1 MATTLAPFQPG
12 LATGNA
18 SSNALTTTGNANS
31 NGGGALATFTP
42 GIDMNQQAGGN
53 GANGFNGGNN
63 FGTGPLA
70 GVQQMLQQPSVKK
83 AMPIVLMG
91 LAVLLFALLYFWIN
105 MPSYRPLMVNMSEAD
120 QQTAMEALKASEFK
134 PVMDPAS
141 GQITVP
147 SNKYHEARIFLASKG
162 IPKTGN
168 LGMDSLKD
176 QSAMTTSQFMEQV
189 RYTSAM
195 EQELAR
201 TIMQID
207 SIQQARV
214 HLAMPKQSVFVRD
227 RTPPKASVVITP
239 YAGRSV
245 SQNQVQALVHL
256 VASSVPLMTPEN
268 VAVVDNQGKLITDSS
283 TAASLGQT
291 SAQSQHKQ
299 RMEDVYRQRVMQILS
314 PIVGDNNVRSQVNM
328 AMDFTQ
334 TEVTT
339 EDFDTRDKG
348 PKTRSEAISEDKNS
362 AQEAAGIPGTL
373 SNTPPPA
380 PSATTNSSAAT
391 SAGAGG
397 GTNSTTARSTRNFEL
412 DRSVRH
418 VKSATGTIDRLS
430 VAVLINERAP
440 TPGAKDDKG
449 VPGPS
454 TPNPYTEEEITRMQ
468 ELVRGVVGFDEK
480 RGDVVTVV
488 QAKFEPE
495 VVYDL
500 SIPWYKDESLQTYI
514 KSGLLGI
521 VFLAFLMMVIRPA
534 VLRMLGLLKTP
545 EELAAEAAAAEAAAV
560 AAKVALAD
568 GELSAED
575 MSAIQL
581 GEGETLEDIKAK
593 LKPKKSSISMEML
606 DTANTYDD
614 KVALVRMI
622 VAEDTSRVASVLKK
636 MIRIS

>member
-1 MATTLAPFQPG
+1 MATTTLAPFQPG
-12 LATGNA
+12 IAAGGSSSTALATTGGA
-18 SSNALTTTGNANS
+18 GSNA
-31 NGGGALATFTP
+31 GGALATFTP
-42 GIDMNQQAGGN
+42 GMDINTSSGMGG
-53 GANGFNGGNN
+53 AS
-63 FGTGPLA
+63 GPLA
-70 GVQQMLQQPSVKK
+70 SIQQLMQQPSVKR
-83 AMPIVLMG
+83 AMPLILMG
-91 LAVLLFALLYFWIN
+91 LAVLLFGIIYILIN
-105 MPSYRPLMVNMSEAD
+105 MPSYRPLMITMSEAD
-120 QQTAMEALKASEFK
+120 QQTAMEALRTSEFK
-134 PVMDPAS
+134 PVMDPAT

-168 LGMDSLKD
+168 LGMESLKD

-227 RTPPKASVVITP
+227 RTPPKASVIITP

-245 SQNQVQALVHL
+245 SPNQVQALVHL

-268 VAVVDNQGKLITDSS
+268 VAVVDNQGKLITESS
-283 TAASLGQT
+283 TAATLGLT
-291 SAQSQHKQ
+291 SAQSTHKQ
-299 RMEDVYRQRVMQILS
+299 KMEDLYRQRVTQILA

-328 AMDFTQ
+328 SLDFTQ

-339 EDFDTRDKG
+339 EDFDTREKG
-348 PKTRSEAISEDKNS
+348 PKTRSEALSEDKNS
-362 AQEAAGIPGTL
+362 AMEAAGIPGTL

-380 PSATTNSSAAT
+380 PSATTNSAAST

-397 GTNSTTARSTRNFEL
+397 GVGNTTARSTRNYEL

-418 VKSATGTIDRLS
+418 VKNATGTMQRLS

-440 TPGAKDDKG
+440 TVTKNEKG
-449 VPGPS
+449 EVTES
-454 TPNPYTEEEITRMQ
+454 KPNPYTEEEITRMQ
-468 ELVRGVVGFDEK
+468 DLVRGVVGFDEK
-480 RGDVVTVV
+480 RGDVVAVV

-495 VVYDL
+495 AVYDL
-500 SIPWYKDESLQTYI
+500 SIPWYKDETMQTYI
-514 KSGLLGI
+514 KSGLLGLM
-521 VFLAFLMMVIRPA
+521 FLAFLMLVIRPA

-545 EELAAEAAAAEAAAV
+545 AELEAEALALEEAT
-560 AAKVALAD
+560 KKQLLAD
-568 GELSAED
+568 GELSPED
-575 MSAIQL
+575 MNAIQL
-581 GEGETLEDIKAK
+581 GEGETLEEIKAK

-636 MIRIS
+636 MIKEA

>member
-1 MATTLAPFQPG
+1 MATTTASFTPA
-12 LATGNA
+12 LATGG
-18 SSNALTTTGNANS
+18 SNSTALATTGGAGANA
-31 NGGGALATFTP
+31 GGALATFTP
-42 GIDMNQQAGGN
+42 GMDVQQA
-53 GANGFNGGNN
+53 NGGNYPVSA
-63 FGTGPLA
+63 GSGGGPLA
-70 GVQQMLQQPSVKK
+70 SMQQMMQQPSVKK
-83 AMPIVLMG
+83 AMPIILMG
-91 LAVLLFALLYFWIN
+91 LAVLLFALMYVWIN
-105 MPSYRPLMVNMSEAD
+105 MPSYRPLMINMSEAD
-120 QQTAMEALKASEFK
+120 QQTAMEALKTSEFK
-134 PVMDPAS
+134 PVMDPAT

-168 LGMDSLKD
+168 MGIDSLKD

-189 RYTSAM
+189 RYTAAM

-227 RTPPKASVVITP
+227 RTPPKASVIITP

-283 TAASLGQT
+283 TAASLGLT
-291 SAQSQHKQ
+291 SAQSMHKQ
-299 RMEDVYRQRVMQILS
+299 KMEDVYRQRVMQILS

-328 AMDFTQ
+328 ALDFTQ

-348 PKTRSEAISEDKNS
+348 PKTRSEALSEDKNG
-362 AQEAAGIPGTL
+362 AAEAAGIPGTL

-391 SAGAGG
+391 SAGSG
-397 GTNSTTARSTRNFEL
+397 GTTTSTTARSTRNYEL

-418 VKSATGTIDRLS
+418 IKNATGTMERLS

-440 TPGAKDDKG
+440 TVVKNDKG
-449 VPGPS
+449 EVTES
-454 TPNPYTEEEITRMQ
+454 KPNPYTDEEITRMQ
-468 ELVRGVVGFDEK
+468 ELVRGVVGYDEK

-495 VVYDL
+495 PVYDL

-514 KSGLLGI
+514 KSGLLGV
-521 VFLAFLMMVIRPA
+521 VFIAFLMMVIRPA
-534 VLRMLGLLKTP
+534 VLRMLGLIKTP
-545 EELAAEAAAAEAAAV
+545 AELEAEAAAAAAA
-560 AAKVALAD
+560 AEKVALAD
-568 GELSAED
+568 GELTPED
-575 MSAIQL
+575 MNAIQL

-606 DTANTYDD
+606 DTANSYDD

-636 MIRIS
+636 MIKQA

>member
-12 LATGNA
+12 LASAGTG
-18 SSNALTTTGNANS
+18 STALATTGGGNTAS
-31 NGGGALATFTP
+31 GGALATFTP
-42 GIDMNQQAGGN
+42 GMDINSNSGMGG
-53 GANGFNGGNN
+53 GGS
-63 FGTGPLA
+63 GPFA
-70 GVQQMLQQPSVKK
+70 SVQQLLQQPSVKK
-83 AMPIVLMG
+83 AMPLILMG
-91 LAVLLFALLYFWIN
+91 LAVLLFGIIYVLIN
-105 MPSYRPLMVNMSEAD
+105 MPTYRPLMVNMSEAD
-120 QQTAMEALKASEFK
+120 QQTAMEALRTSEFK
-134 PVMDPAS
+134 PVLDPTS

-147 SNKYHEARIFLASKG
+147 ANKYHEARIFLASKG

-168 LGMDSLKD
+168 LGMESLKD

-207 SIQQARV
+207 SIQHARV

-227 RTPPKASVVITP
+227 RTPPKASIVITP
-239 YAGRSV
+239 HSGRSV
-245 SQNQVQALVHL
+245 SANQVQALVHL

-283 TAASLGQT
+283 SAAILGLT
-291 SAQSQHKQ
+291 SAESQHKQ
-299 RMEDVYRQRVMQILS
+299 KMEDLYRQRVMQILS

-328 AMDFTQ
+328 ALDFTQ

-339 EDFDTRDKG
+339 EDFDTRGKG
-348 PKTRSEAISEDKNS
+348 PKTRSEAVSEDQNS
-362 AQEAAGIPGTL
+362 AMEAAGIPGTL

-380 PSATTNSSAAT
+380 PSVTTNSSAAT

-397 GTNSTTARSTRNFEL
+397 ASSKTARSTRNFEI

-418 VKSATGTIDRLS
+418 VKSATGTVERLS

-440 TPGAKDDKG
+440 ITTKDEKG
-449 VPGPS
+449 QVTDS
-454 TPNPYTEEEITRMQ
+454 KPNPYTEDEITRMQ
-468 ELVRGVVGFDEK
+468 NLVRGVVGFDEK
-480 RGDVVTVV
+480 RGDIVTVV

-495 VVYDL
+495 RVYDL

-514 KSGLLGI
+514 KSGLLG
-521 VFLAFLMMVIRPA
+521 VMFLAFLLLVIRPA

-545 EELAAEAAAAEAAAV
+545 AELEAEAAAAAAAEEERN
-560 AAKVALAD
+560 KVKGD
-568 GELSAED
+568 GELSPED
-575 MSAIQL
+575 MNAIQM
-581 GEGETLEDIKAK
+581 GEGETLEEIKAK

-636 MIRIS
+636 MIKVA

>member
-1 MATTLAPFQPG
+1 MATTTLAPFQPG
-12 LATGNA
+12 IASGGSSSTALATTGGA
-18 SSNALTTTGNANS
+18 GSNA
-31 NGGGALATFTP
+31 GGALATFTP
-42 GIDMNQQAGGN
+42 GMDINTSSGMGG
-53 GANGFNGGNN
+53 AS
-63 FGTGPLA
+63 GPLA
-70 GVQQMLQQPSVKK
+70 SIQQLMQQPSIKK
-83 AMPIVLMG
+83 AMPLILMG
-91 LAVLLFALLYFWIN
+91 LAVLLFGIIYILIN
-105 MPSYRPLMVNMSEAD
+105 MPSYRPLMVNMSEAE
-120 QQTAMEALKASEFK
+120 QQTAMEALRTSEFK
-134 PVMDPAS
+134 PVLDPAT

-147 SNKYHEARIFLASKG
+147 ANKYHEARIFLASKG
-162 IPKTGN
+162 IPKTGHM
-168 LGMDSLKD
+168 GMDSLKD

-227 RTPPKASVVITP
+227 RTPPKASVIITP
-239 YAGRSV
+239 HAGRSV

-268 VAVVDNQGKLITDSS
+268 VAVVDNQGKLITESS
-283 TAASLGQT
+283 TAATLGLT
-291 SAQSQHKQ
+291 SAQSTHKQ
-299 RMEDVYRQRVMQILS
+299 KMEDLYRVRVTQILA

-348 PKTRSEAISEDKNS
+348 PKTRSEALSEDKNS
-362 AQEAAGIPGTL
+362 AMEAEGIPGTL

-380 PSATTNSSAAT
+380 PSATTNSAAAT
-391 SAGAGG
+391 PAGSGG
-397 GTNSTTARSTRNFEL
+397 GASNSTARSTRNYEL

-418 VKSATGTIDRLS
+418 VKNATGTLDRLS

-449 VPGPS
+449 VAGPS

-468 ELVRGVVGFDEK
+468 NLVRGAVGFDEK

-495 VVYDL
+495 AVYDL
-500 SIPWYKDESLQTYI
+500 SIPWYKDETMQTYI
-514 KSGLLGI
+514 KSGLLGLM
-521 VFLAFLMMVIRPA
+521 FLAFLMLVIRPA

-545 EELAAEAAAAEAAAV
+545 AELEAEALAVEEAA
-560 AAKVALAD
+560 KKQLMAD
-568 GELSAED
+568 GELSPED
-575 MSAIQL
+575 MNAIQL
-581 GEGETLEDIKAK
+581 GEGETLEEIKAK

-636 MIRIS
+636 MIKEA

>member
-1 MATTLAPFQPG
+1 MATTTLAPFQPG
-12 LATGNA
+12 IAAGGSSSTALATSGGA
-18 SSNALTTTGNANS
+18 GSNA
-31 NGGGALATFTP
+31 GGALATFTP
-42 GIDMNQQAGGN
+42 GMDINTSSGMGG
-53 GANGFNGGNN
+53 AS
-63 FGTGPLA
+63 GPLA
-70 GVQQMLQQPSVKK
+70 SIQQLMQQPSVKR
-83 AMPIVLMG
+83 AMPLILMG
-91 LAVLLFALLYFWIN
+91 LAVLLFGIIYILIN
-105 MPSYRPLMVNMSEAD
+105 MPSYRPLMITMSEAD
-120 QQTAMEALKASEFK
+120 QQTAMEALRTSEFK
-134 PVMDPAS
+134 PVMDPAT

-168 LGMDSLKD
+168 LGMESLKD

-227 RTPPKASVVITP
+227 RTPPKASVIITP

-245 SQNQVQALVHL
+245 SPNQVQALVHL

-268 VAVVDNQGKLITDSS
+268 VAVVDNQGKLITESS
-283 TAASLGQT
+283 TAATLGLT
-291 SAQSQHKQ
+291 SAQSTHKQ
-299 RMEDVYRQRVMQILS
+299 KMEDLYRQRVTQILA

-328 AMDFTQ
+328 SLDFTQ

-339 EDFDTRDKG
+339 EDFDTREKG
-348 PKTRSEAISEDKNS
+348 PKTRSEALSEDKNS
-362 AQEAAGIPGTL
+362 AMEAAGIPGTL

-380 PSATTNSSAAT
+380 PSATTNSAAST
-391 SAGAGG
+391 PAGAGG
-397 GTNSTTARSTRNFEL
+397 GVGNTTARSTRNYEL

-418 VKSATGTIDRLS
+418 VKNATGTMQRLS

-440 TPGAKDDKG
+440 TVTKNEKG
-449 VPGPS
+449 EVTES
-454 TPNPYTEEEITRMQ
+454 KPNPYTEEEITRMQ
-468 ELVRGVVGFDEK
+468 DLVRGVVGFDEK
-480 RGDVVTVV
+480 RGDVVAVV

-495 VVYDL
+495 AVYDL
-500 SIPWYKDESLQTYI
+500 SIPWYKDETMQTYI
-514 KSGLLGI
+514 KSGLLGLM
-521 VFLAFLMMVIRPA
+521 FLAFLMLVIRPA

-545 EELAAEAAAAEAAAV
+545 AELEAEALALEEAT
-560 AAKVALAD
+560 KKQLLAD
-568 GELSAED
+568 GELSPED
-575 MSAIQL
+575 MNAIQL
-581 GEGETLEDIKAK
+581 GEGETLEEIKAK

-636 MIRIS
+636 MIKEA

>member
-12 LATGNA
+12 LASAGTG
-18 SSNALTTTGNANS
+18 STALATTGGGNTAS
-31 NGGGALATFTP
+31 GGALATFTP
-42 GIDMNQQAGGN
+42 GMDINSNSGFSGG
-53 GANGFNGGNN
+53 GS
-63 FGTGPLA
+63 GPFA
-70 GVQQMLQQPSVKK
+70 SVQQLMQQPGVKK
-83 AMPIVLMG
+83 AMPLILMG
-91 LAVLLFALLYFWIN
+91 LAVLLFGIMYIWIN
-105 MPSYRPLMVNMSEAD
+105 MPTYRPLMVNMSEAD
-120 QQTAMEALKASEFK
+120 QQTAMEALRTSEFK
-134 PVMDPAS
+134 PVLDPAS

-168 LGMDSLKD
+168 LGMESLKD

-207 SIQQARV
+207 SIQHARV

-227 RTPPKASVVITP
+227 RTPPKASIVITP
-239 YAGRSV
+239 HSGRSV
-245 SQNQVQALVHL
+245 SANQVQALVHL
-256 VASSVPLMTPEN
+256 VASSVPLMSPEN

-283 TAASLGQT
+283 SAAILGLT
-291 SAQSQHKQ
+291 SAESQHKQ
-299 RMEDVYRQRVMQILS
+299 KIEDLYRQRVMQILS

-328 AMDFTQ
+328 ALDFTQ

-348 PKTRSEAISEDKNS
+348 PKTRSEAISEDNNS
-362 AQEAAGIPGTL
+362 AMEAAGIPGTL

-397 GTNSTTARSTRNFEL
+397 GSNSKTARSTRNFEL

-418 VKSATGTIDRLS
+418 VKSATGTVERLS

-440 TPGAKDDKG
+440 TTTKDEKG
-449 VPGPS
+449 QVTDS
-454 TPNPYTEEEITRMQ
+454 KPNPYTEDEITRMQ
-468 ELVRGVVGFDEK
+468 NLVRGVVGYDEK

-495 VVYDL
+495 AVYDL

-514 KSGLLGI
+514 KSGLLG
-521 VFLAFLMMVIRPA
+521 VMFLAFLLLVIRPA

-545 EELAAEAAAAEAAAV
+545 AELEAEAAAAALAAE
-560 AAKVALAD
+560 KVAMGD
-568 GELSAED
+568 GELSPED
-575 MSAIQL
+575 MNAIQL
-581 GEGETLEDIKAK
+581 GEGETLEEIKAK

-636 MIRIS
+636 MIKVA

>member
-1 MATTLAPFQPG
+1 MATTTVAPFQPG
-12 LATGNA
+12 LASGGSSSTALATTGGA
-18 SSNALTTTGNANS
+18 GSNA
-31 NGGGALATFTP
+31 GGALATFTP
-42 GIDMNQQAGGN
+42 GMDINTSSGMGG
-53 GANGFNGGNN
+53 AS
-63 FGTGPLA
+63 GPLA
-70 GVQQMLQQPSVKK
+70 SIQQLMQQPSVKK
-83 AMPIVLMG
+83 AMPLILMG
-91 LAVLLFALLYFWIN
+91 LAVLLFGIIYILIN
-105 MPSYRPLMVNMSEAD
+105 MPSYRPLMVNMSEAE
-120 QQTAMEALKASEFK
+120 QQTAMEALRTSEFK
-134 PVMDPAS
+134 PVLDPAT

-147 SNKYHEARIFLASKG
+147 ANKYHEARIFLASKG
-162 IPKTGN
+162 IPKTGHM
-168 LGMDSLKD
+168 GMDSLKD

-227 RTPPKASVVITP
+227 RTPPKASVIITP
-239 YAGRSV
+239 HAGRSV

-268 VAVVDNQGKLITDSS
+268 VAVVDNQGKLITESS
-283 TAASLGQT
+283 TAATLGLT
-291 SAQSQHKQ
+291 SAQSTHKQ
-299 RMEDVYRQRVMQILS
+299 KMEDLYRLRVTQILA

-328 AMDFTQ
+328 SLDFTQ

-339 EDFDTRDKG
+339 EDFDTREKG
-348 PKTRSEAISEDKNS
+348 PKTRSEALSEDKNS
-362 AQEAAGIPGTL
+362 AMEAAGIPGTL

-380 PSATTNSSAAT
+380 PSATTNSAAAT
-391 SAGAGG
+391 PAGAGG
-397 GTNSTTARSTRNFEL
+397 GASNTTARSTRNYEL

-418 VKSATGTIDRLS
+418 VKNATGTLDRLS

-449 VPGPS
+449 VAGPS

-468 ELVRGVVGFDEK
+468 NLVRGVVGFDEK

-495 VVYDL
+495 AVYDL
-500 SIPWYKDESLQTYI
+500 SIPWYKDETMQTYI
-514 KSGLLGI
+514 KSGLLGLM
-521 VFLAFLMMVIRPA
+521 FLAFLMMVIRPA

-545 EELAAEAAAAEAAAV
+545 AELEAEALAVEEAA
-560 AAKVALAD
+560 KKQLMAD
-568 GELSAED
+568 GELSPED
-575 MSAIQL
+575 MNAIQL
-581 GEGETLEDIKAK
+581 GEGETLEEIKAK

-636 MIRIS
+636 MIKEA

>member
-1 MATTLAPFQPG
+1 MATTTAPFQPG
-12 LATGNA
+12 LATSG
-18 SSNALTTTGNANS
+18 SGSTALTTS
-31 NGGGALATFTP
+31 GGGNTGSALSTFTP
-42 GIDMNQQAGGN
+42 GTGTEPYSGSGAMTTSGG
-53 GANGFNGGNN
+53 AMS
-63 FGTGPLA
+63 TGPLA
-70 GVQQMLQQPSVKK
+70 SIQQAMQQPAVKR
-83 AMPIVLMG
+83 AMPIILMG
-91 LAVLLFALLYFWIN
+91 LAILLFGILYYMIN

-134 PVMDPAS
+134 PVLDPNS

-162 IPKTGN
+162 LPKTGN
-168 LGMDSLKD
+168 LGIDSLKD

-189 RYTSAM
+189 RYTAAM

-239 YAGRSV
+239 HPGRSV

-283 TAASLGQT
+283 TAAALGLT

-299 RMEDVYRQRVMQILS
+299 KMEDVYRQRVMQILS

-328 AMDFTQ
+328 ALDFTQ
-334 TEVTT
+334 TEITT

-348 PKTRSEAISEDKNS
+348 PKTRSEAVSEDKNS
-362 AQEAAGIPGTL
+362 ALEAEGIPGTL

-380 PSATTNSSAAT
+380 PSATTNSASATA
-391 SAGAGG
+391 AGAGAG
-397 GTNSTTARSTRNFEL
+397 KSSSTARSTRNYEI

-418 VKSATGTIDRLS
+418 TRNATGTVERLS

-440 TPGAKDDKG
+440 LAGVKNEKG
-449 VPGPS
+449 EVS
-454 TPNPYTEEEITRMQ
+454 ESKPNPYTEDEITRMQ
-468 ELVRGVVGFDEK
+468 DLVRGVIGYNEA

-495 VVYDL
+495 TVYDL
-500 SIPWYKDESLQTYI
+500 SIPWYKDESMQTYI
-514 KSGLLGI
+514 KSGLLGTM
-521 VFLAFLMMVIRPA
+521 FLAFLMMVIRPA

-545 EELAAEAAAAEAAAV
+545 DELAAEAAAAAEAA
-560 AAKVALAD
+560 KQKALAD
-568 GELSAED
+568 GELSPED

-636 MIRIS
+636 MIKVA

>member
-1 MATTLAPFQPG
+1 MATTTAPFTPA
-12 LATGNA
+12 LATGGSNSTA
-18 SSNALTTTGNANS
+18 LATTGGAGSNA
-31 NGGGALATFTP
+31 GGALATFTP
-42 GIDMNQQAGGN
+42 GMDVQQGN
-53 GANGFNGGNN
+53 GNNYGGAGNG
-63 FGTGPLA
+63 GPLA
-70 GVQQMLQQPSVKK
+70 SVQQMLQQPSVKK
-83 AMPIVLMG
+83 AMPIILMA
-91 LAVLLFALLYFWIN
+91 LAVLLFALLYVLIN

-120 QQTAMEALKASEFK
+120 QQTAMEALRTSEFK
-134 PVMDPAS
+134 PLLDPS
-141 GQITVP
+141 TGQITVP

-162 IPKTGN
+162 LPKTGN
-168 LGMDSLKD
+168 TGIDSLKD

-189 RYTSAM
+189 RYTAAM

-227 RTPPKASVVITP
+227 RTPPKASVIITP
-239 YAGRSV
+239 HAGRSV

-283 TAASLGQT
+283 NAAALGLT
-291 SAQSQHKQ
+291 SAQSNHKQ
-299 RMEDVYRQRVMQILS
+299 KMEDVYRQRVMQILS

-328 AMDFTQ
+328 ALDFTQ

-348 PKTRSEAISEDKNS
+348 PKTRSEALSEDKS
-362 AQEAAGIPGTL
+362 GAAEAAGIPGTL

-380 PSATTNSSAAT
+380 PSATTNSAAST
-391 SAGAGG
+391 PAGSGG
-397 GTNSTTARSTRNFEL
+397 TTNSTTARSTRNYEL

-418 VKSATGTIDRLS
+418 VKNATGTVERLS

-440 TPGAKDDKG
+440 TTTKNEKG
-449 VPGPS
+449 EVTDS
-454 TPNPYTEEEITRMQ
+454 KPNPYSEEEITRMQ
-468 ELVRGVVGFDEK
+468 DLVRGVVGYDEK

-488 QAKFEPE
+488 QAKFEPTIA
-495 VVYDL
+495 YDL
-500 SIPWYKDESLQTYI
+500 SIPWYKDESMQTYI
-514 KSGLLGI
+514 KSGLLG
-521 VFLAFLMMVIRPA
+521 VMFLAFIMMVIRPA

-545 EELAAEAAAAEAAAV
+545 AELEAEAAAAALAAE
-560 AAKVALAD
+560 KIALAD
-568 GELSAED
+568 GELSPED
-575 MSAIQL
+575 MNAIQL
-581 GEGETLEDIKAK
+581 GEGETLEEIKAK

-636 MIRIS
+636 MIKVA

>member
-12 LATGNA
+12 LASAGTG
-18 SSNALTTTGNANS
+18 STALATTGGGNTAS
-31 NGGGALATFTP
+31 GGALATFTP
-42 GIDMNQQAGGN
+42 GMDINSNSGMGG
-53 GANGFNGGNN
+53 GGS
-63 FGTGPLA
+63 GPFA
-70 GVQQMLQQPSVKK
+70 SVQQLLQQPSVKK
-83 AMPIVLMG
+83 AMPLILMG
-91 LAVLLFALLYFWIN
+91 LAVLLFGIIYVLIN
-105 MPSYRPLMVNMSEAD
+105 MPTYRPLMVNMSEAD
-120 QQTAMEALKASEFK
+120 QQTAMEALRTSEFK
-134 PVMDPAS
+134 PVLDPAS

-168 LGMDSLKD
+168 LGMESLKD

-207 SIQQARV
+207 SIQHARV

-227 RTPPKASVVITP
+227 RTPPKASIVITP
-239 YAGRSV
+239 HSGRSV
-245 SQNQVQALVHL
+245 SANQVQALVHL
-256 VASSVPLMTPEN
+256 VASSVPLMSPEN

-283 TAASLGQT
+283 SAAILGLT
-291 SAQSQHKQ
+291 SAESQHKQ
-299 RMEDVYRQRVMQILS
+299 KIEDLYRQRVMQILS

-328 AMDFTQ
+328 ALDFTQ

-348 PKTRSEAISEDKNS
+348 PKTRSEAISEDNNS
-362 AQEAAGIPGTL
+362 AMEAAGIPGTL

-397 GTNSTTARSTRNFEL
+397 GSNSKTARSTRNFEI

-418 VKSATGTIDRLS
+418 VKSATGTVERLS

-440 TPGAKDDKG
+440 TTTKNEKG
-449 VPGPS
+449 EVTDS
-454 TPNPYTEEEITRMQ
+454 KPNPYTEDEITRMQ
-468 ELVRGVVGFDEK
+468 NLVRGVVGYDEK

-495 VVYDL
+495 AVYDM

-514 KSGLLGI
+514 KSGLLG
-521 VFLAFLMMVIRPA
+521 VMFLAFLLLVIRPA

-545 EELAAEAAAAEAAAV
+545 AELEAEAAAA
-560 AAKVALAD
+560 ALAEEKKAMSD
-568 GELSAED
+568 GELSPED
-575 MSAIQL
+575 MNSLQM
-581 GEGETLEDIKAK
+581 GEGETLEEIKAK

-636 MIRIS
+636 MIKIA

>member
-1 MATTLAPFQPG
+1 MATTTASFTPA
-12 LATGNA
+12 LATGGSNSTALATTGGAGSNA
-18 SSNALTTTGNANS
+18 S
-31 NGGGALATFTP
+31 GALATFTP
-42 GIDMNQQAGGN
+42 GMDVQQSN
-53 GANGFNGGNN
+53 GNN
-63 FGTGPLA
+63 YSGGASGGPLA
-70 GVQQMLQQPSVKK
+70 SVQQMMQQPAVKK
-83 AMPIVLMG
+83 AMPLILMG
-91 LAVLLFALLYFWIN
+91 FAVLLFALLYVWIN

-168 LGMDSLKD
+168 LGMESLKD

-207 SIQQARV
+207 TIQQARV

-245 SQNQVQALVHL
+245 SPNQVQALVHL
-256 VASSVPLMTPEN
+256 VASSVPLMTPDN

-283 TAASLGQT
+283 NAAALGLT

-299 RMEDVYRQRVMQILS
+299 KMEDVYRQRVMQILS

-328 AMDFTQ
+328 ALDFTQ

-339 EDFDTRDKG
+339 EDFDTREKG
-348 PKTRSEAISEDKNS
+348 PKTRSEAISEDKS
-362 AQEAAGIPGTL
+362 GAAEAAGIPGTL

-391 SAGAGG
+391 TAGAGG
-397 GTNSTTARSTRNFEL
+397 TTNSTTARSTRNYEI

-418 VKSATGTIDRLS
+418 VKNATGTVERLS

-440 TPGAKDDKG
+440 TVTKNDKG
-449 VPGPS
+449 EVTDS
-454 TPNPYTEEEITRMQ
+454 KPNPYSDEEITRMQ
-468 ELVRGVVGFDEK
+468 DLVRGVVGYDEK

-495 VVYDL
+495 AVYDL

-514 KSGLLGI
+514 KSGLLGV

-545 EELAAEAAAAEAAAV
+545 AELEAEAAAAEAAAA

-636 MIRIS
+636 MIKVA

>member
-1 MATTLAPFQPG
+1 MATTTASFTPA
-12 LATGNA
+12 LATGGSNSTA
-18 SSNALTTTGNANS
+18 LATTGGAGSNA
-31 NGGGALATFTP
+31 GGALATFTP
-42 GIDMNQQAGGN
+42 GMDVQQGN
-53 GANGFNGGNN
+53 GNNYGGAGNG
-63 FGTGPLA
+63 GPLA
-70 GVQQMLQQPSVKK
+70 SVQQMLQQPSVKK
-83 AMPIVLMG
+83 AMPIILMA
-91 LAVLLFALLYFWIN
+91 LAVLLFALLYVLIN

-120 QQTAMEALKASEFK
+120 QQTAMEALRASEFK
-134 PVMDPAS
+134 PVLDPS
-141 GQITVP
+141 TGQITVP

-162 IPKTGN
+162 LPKTGN
-168 LGMDSLKD
+168 TGIDSLKD

-189 RYTSAM
+189 RYTAAM

-227 RTPPKASVVITP
+227 RTPPKASVIITP
-239 YAGRSV
+239 HAGRSV

-283 TAASLGQT
+283 NAAALGLT
-291 SAQSQHKQ
+291 SAQSNHKQ
-299 RMEDVYRQRVMQILS
+299 KMEDVYRQRVMQILS

-328 AMDFTQ
+328 ALDFTQ

-339 EDFDTRDKG
+339 EDFDTREKG
-348 PKTRSEAISEDKNS
+348 PKTRSEALSEDKS
-362 AQEAAGIPGTL
+362 GAAEAAGIPGTL

-380 PSATTNSSAAT
+380 PSATTNSAAST
-391 SAGAGG
+391 PAGSGG
-397 GTNSTTARSTRNFEL
+397 TTNSTTARSTRNYEL

-418 VKSATGTIDRLS
+418 VKNATGTVERLS

-440 TPGAKDDKG
+440 TTTKNEKG
-449 VPGPS
+449 EVTDS
-454 TPNPYTEEEITRMQ
+454 KPNPYSEEEITRMQ
-468 ELVRGVVGFDEK
+468 DLVRGVVGYDEK

-488 QAKFEPE
+488 QAKFEPT
-495 VVYDL
+495 VAYDL

-514 KSGLLGI
+514 KSGLLG
-521 VFLAFLMMVIRPA
+521 VMFLAFIMMVIRPA

-545 EELAAEAAAAEAAAV
+545 AELEAEAAAAALAAE
-560 AAKVALAD
+560 KIALAD
-568 GELSAED
+568 GELSPED
-575 MSAIQL
+575 MNAIQL
-581 GEGETLEDIKAK
+581 GEGETLEEIKAK

-636 MIRIS
+636 MIKVA

>member
-1 MATTLAPFQPG
+1 MDINTSSG
-12 LATGNA
+12 MDGA
-18 SSNALTTTGNANS
+18 S
-31 NGGGALATFTP
+31 
-42 GIDMNQQAGGN
+42 
-53 GANGFNGGNN
+53 
-63 FGTGPLA
+63 GPLA
-70 GVQQMLQQPSVKK
+70 SIQQWMQQPSIKK
-83 AMPIVLMG
+83 AMPLILMG
-91 LAVLLFALLYFWIN
+91 LAVLLFGIIYIMIN
-105 MPSYRPLMVNMSEAD
+105 MPSYRPLMITMSEAD
-120 QQTAMEALKASEFK
+120 QQTAIEALRTSEFK
-134 PVMDPAS
+134 PVLDPAT

-162 IPKTGN
+162 IPKTGHM
-168 LGMDSLKD
+168 GMDSLKD

-227 RTPPKASVVITP
+227 RTPPKASVIITP
-239 YAGRSV
+239 HAGRSV

-268 VAVVDNQGKLITDSS
+268 VAVVDNQGKLITESS
-283 TAASLGQT
+283 TAATLGLT
-291 SAQSQHKQ
+291 SAQSTHKQ
-299 RMEDVYRQRVMQILS
+299 KMEDLYRLRVTQILA

-339 EDFDTRDKG
+339 EDFDTREKG
-348 PKTRSEAISEDKNS
+348 PKTRSEALSEDKNS
-362 AQEAAGIPGTL
+362 AMEAAGIPGTL

-380 PSATTNSSAAT
+380 PSATTNSAAAT
-391 SAGAGG
+391 PAGTGGGAG
-397 GTNSTTARSTRNFEL
+397 NSTARSTRNYEL

-418 VKSATGTIDRLS
+418 VKNATGTVDRLS

-449 VPGPS
+449 VAGPS

-468 ELVRGVVGFDEK
+468 NLVRGVVGFDEK

-495 VVYDL
+495 AVYDL
-500 SIPWYKDESLQTYI
+500 SIPWYKDETMQTYI
-514 KSGLLGI
+514 KSGLLGLM
-521 VFLAFLMMVIRPA
+521 FLAFLMLVIRPA

-545 EELAAEAAAAEAAAV
+545 AELEAEALAAEEAA
-560 AAKVALAD
+560 KKQMLAD
-568 GELSAED
+568 GELSPED
-575 MSAIQL
+575 MNAIQL
-581 GEGETLEDIKAK
+581 GEGETLEEIKAK

-636 MIRIS
+636 MIKEA

>member
-1 MATTLAPFQPG
+1 MATTTVAPFQPG
-12 LATGNA
+12 LASGGSSSTALATTGGA
-18 SSNALTTTGNANS
+18 GSNA
-31 NGGGALATFTP
+31 GGALATFTP
-42 GIDMNQQAGGN
+42 GMDINTSSGMGG
-53 GANGFNGGNN
+53 AS
-63 FGTGPLA
+63 GPLA
-70 GVQQMLQQPSVKK
+70 SIQQLMQQPSVKK
-83 AMPIVLMG
+83 AMPLILMG
-91 LAVLLFALLYFWIN
+91 LAVLLFGIIYILIN
-105 MPSYRPLMVNMSEAD
+105 MPSYRPLMITMSEAD
-120 QQTAMEALKASEFK
+120 QQTAIEALRTSEFK
-134 PVMDPAS
+134 PVLDPAT

-227 RTPPKASVVITP
+227 RTPPKASVIITP

-268 VAVVDNQGKLITDSS
+268 VAVVDNQGKLITESS
-283 TAASLGQT
+283 TAATLGLT
-291 SAQSQHKQ
+291 SAQSTHKQ
-299 RMEDVYRQRVMQILS
+299 KMEDLYRLRVTQILA

-328 AMDFTQ
+328 SLDFTQ

-339 EDFDTRDKG
+339 EDFDTREKG
-348 PKTRSEAISEDKNS
+348 PKTRSEALSEDKNS
-362 AQEAAGIPGTL
+362 AMEAAGIPGTL

-380 PSATTNSSAAT
+380 PSATTNSAAAT
-391 SAGAGG
+391 PAGSGG
-397 GTNSTTARSTRNFEL
+397 GASNTTARSTRNYEL

-418 VKSATGTIDRLS
+418 VKNATGTMQRLS

-440 TPGAKDDKG
+440 ITTKNEKG
-449 VPGPS
+449 EVTES
-454 TPNPYTEEEITRMQ
+454 KPNPYTEEEITRMQ
-468 ELVRGVVGFDEK
+468 DLVRGVVGFDEK
-480 RGDVVTVV
+480 RGDVVAVV

-495 VVYDL
+495 AVYDL
-500 SIPWYKDESLQTYI
+500 SIPWYKDETMQTYI
-514 KSGLLGI
+514 KSGLLGLM
-521 VFLAFLMMVIRPA
+521 FLAFLMLVIRPA

-545 EELAAEAAAAEAAAV
+545 AELEAEALAVEEAA
-560 AAKVALAD
+560 KKQMMAD
-568 GELSAED
+568 GELSPED
-575 MSAIQL
+575 MNAIQL
-581 GEGETLEDIKAK
+581 GEGETLEEIKAK

-636 MIRIS
+636 MIKEA

>member
-1 MATTLAPFQPG
+1 MATTTVAPFQPG
-12 LATGNA
+12 LASGGSSSTALATTGGA
-18 SSNALTTTGNANS
+18 GSNA
-31 NGGGALATFTP
+31 GGALATFTP
-42 GIDMNQQAGGN
+42 GMDINTSSGMGG
-53 GANGFNGGNN
+53 AS
-63 FGTGPLA
+63 GPLA
-70 GVQQMLQQPSVKK
+70 SIQQLMQQPSVKK
-83 AMPIVLMG
+83 AMPLILMG
-91 LAVLLFALLYFWIN
+91 LAVLLFGIIYILIN
-105 MPSYRPLMVNMSEAD
+105 MPSYRPLMITMSEAD
-120 QQTAMEALKASEFK
+120 QQTAMETLRTAEFK
-134 PVMDPAS
+134 PVMDPAT

-168 LGMDSLKD
+168 LGMESLKD

-227 RTPPKASVVITP
+227 RTPPKASVIITP

-268 VAVVDNQGKLITDSS
+268 VAVVDNQGKLITESS
-283 TAASLGQT
+283 TAATLGLT
-291 SAQSQHKQ
+291 SAQSTHKQ
-299 RMEDVYRQRVMQILS
+299 KMEELYRLRVTQILA

-348 PKTRSEAISEDKNS
+348 PKTRSEALSEDKNS
-362 AQEAAGIPGTL
+362 AMEAAGIPGTL

-380 PSATTNSSAAT
+380 PSATTNSAAAT
-391 SAGAGG
+391 SAGTGG
-397 GTNSTTARSTRNFEL
+397 GVGNSTARSTRNYEL

-418 VKSATGTIDRLS
+418 VKNATGTVDRLS

-449 VPGPS
+449 VAGPS

-468 ELVRGVVGFDEK
+468 NLVRGVVGFDEK

-495 VVYDL
+495 AVYDL
-500 SIPWYKDESLQTYI
+500 SIPWYKDETMQTYI
-514 KSGLLGI
+514 KSGLLGLM
-521 VFLAFLMMVIRPA
+521 FLAFLMLVIRPA

-545 EELAAEAAAAEAAAV
+545 AELEAEALALEEAT
-560 AAKVALAD
+560 KKQLMAD
-568 GELSAED
+568 GELSPED
-575 MSAIQL
+575 MNAIQL
-581 GEGETLEDIKAK
+581 GEGETLEEIKAK

-636 MIRIS
+636 MIKEA

>member
-12 LATGNA
+12 LASAGTG
-18 SSNALTTTGNANS
+18 STALATTGGGNTAS
-31 NGGGALATFTP
+31 GGALATFTP
-42 GIDMNQQAGGN
+42 GMDINSNSGMGG
-53 GANGFNGGNN
+53 GGS
-63 FGTGPLA
+63 GPFA
-70 GVQQMLQQPSVKK
+70 SVQQLLQQPSVKK
-83 AMPIVLMG
+83 AMPLILMG
-91 LAVLLFALLYFWIN
+91 LAVLLFGIIYVLIN
-105 MPSYRPLMVNMSEAD
+105 MPTYRPLMVNMSEAD
-120 QQTAMEALKASEFK
+120 QQTAMEALRTSEFK
-134 PVMDPAS
+134 PVLDPTS

-147 SNKYHEARIFLASKG
+147 ANKYHEARIFLASKG

-168 LGMDSLKD
+168 LGMESLKD

-207 SIQQARV
+207 SIQHARV

-227 RTPPKASVVITP
+227 RTPPKASIVITP
-239 YAGRSV
+239 HSGRSV
-245 SQNQVQALVHL
+245 SANQVQALVHL

-283 TAASLGQT
+283 SAAILGLT
-291 SAQSQHKQ
+291 SAESQHKQ
-299 RMEDVYRQRVMQILS
+299 KMEDLYRQRVMQILS

-328 AMDFTQ
+328 ALDFTQ

-339 EDFDTRDKG
+339 EDFDTRGKG
-348 PKTRSEAISEDKNS
+348 PKTRSEAVSEDQNS
-362 AQEAAGIPGTL
+362 AMEAAGIPGTL

-397 GTNSTTARSTRNFEL
+397 ASSKTARSTRNFEI

-418 VKSATGTIDRLS
+418 VKSATGTVERLS

-440 TPGAKDDKG
+440 ITTKDEKG
-449 VPGPS
+449 QVTDS
-454 TPNPYTEEEITRMQ
+454 KPNPYTEDEITRMQ
-468 ELVRGVVGFDEK
+468 NLVRGVVGFDEK
-480 RGDVVTVV
+480 RGDIVTVV

-495 VVYDL
+495 RVYDL

-514 KSGLLGI
+514 KSGLLG
-521 VFLAFLMMVIRPA
+521 VMFLAFLLLVIRPA

-545 EELAAEAAAAEAAAV
+545 AELEAEAAAAAAAEEERN
-560 AAKVALAD
+560 KVKGD
-568 GELSAED
+568 GELSPED
-575 MSAIQL
+575 MNAIQM
-581 GEGETLEDIKAK
+581 GEGETLEEIKAK

-636 MIRIS
+636 MIKVA

>member
-1 MATTLAPFQPG
+1 MATTTLAPFQPG
-12 LATGNA
+12 LASGGSSSTALATTGA
-18 SSNALTTTGNANS
+18 AGSNA
-31 NGGGALATFTP
+31 GGALATFTP
-42 GIDMNQQAGGN
+42 GMDINTSSGMGG
-53 GANGFNGGNN
+53 AS
-63 FGTGPLA
+63 GPLA
-70 GVQQMLQQPSVKK
+70 SIQQLMQQPSIKK
-83 AMPIVLMG
+83 AMPLILMG
-91 LAVLLFALLYFWIN
+91 LAVLLFGIIYILIN
-105 MPSYRPLMVNMSEAD
+105 MPSYRPLMVNMSEAE
-120 QQTAMEALKASEFK
+120 QQTAMEALRTSEFK
-134 PVMDPAS
+134 PVLDPAT

-147 SNKYHEARIFLASKG
+147 ANKYHEARIFLASKG
-162 IPKTGN
+162 IPKTGHM
-168 LGMDSLKD
+168 GMDSLKD

-227 RTPPKASVVITP
+227 RTPPKASVIITP
-239 YAGRSV
+239 HAGRSV

-268 VAVVDNQGKLITDSS
+268 VAVVDNQGKLITESS
-283 TAASLGQT
+283 TAATLGLT
-291 SAQSQHKQ
+291 SAQSTHKQ
-299 RMEDVYRQRVMQILS
+299 KMEDLYRVRVTQILA

-328 AMDFTQ
+328 SLDFTQ

-339 EDFDTRDKG
+339 EDFDTREKG
-348 PKTRSEAISEDKNS
+348 PKTRSEALSEDKNS
-362 AQEAAGIPGTL
+362 AMEAAGIPGTL

-380 PSATTNSSAAT
+380 PSATTNSAAAT
-391 SAGAGG
+391 AAGTGG
-397 GTNSTTARSTRNFEL
+397 GASNTTARTTRNYEL

-418 VKSATGTIDRLS
+418 VKNATGTMQRLS

-440 TPGAKDDKG
+440 TTTKNEKG
-449 VPGPS
+449 EVTDS
-454 TPNPYTEEEITRMQ
+454 KPNPYTEEEITRMQ
-468 ELVRGVVGFDEK
+468 DLVRGVVGFDEK
-480 RGDVVTVV
+480 RGDVVAVV

-495 VVYDL
+495 AVYDL
-500 SIPWYKDESLQTYI
+500 SIPWYKDETMQTYI
-514 KSGLLGI
+514 KSGLLGLM
-521 VFLAFLMMVIRPA
+521 FLAFLMMVIRPA

-545 EELAAEAAAAEAAAV
+545 AELEAEALAVEEAA
-560 AAKVALAD
+560 KKQLMAD
-568 GELSAED
+568 GELSPED
-575 MSAIQL
+575 MNAIQL
-581 GEGETLEDIKAK
+581 GEGETLEEIKAK

-636 MIRIS
+636 MIKEA

>member
-12 LATGNA
+12 LASAGTG
-18 SSNALTTTGNANS
+18 STALTTTGGGNS
-31 NGGGALATFTP
+31 ASGGALATFTP
-42 GIDMNQQAGGN
+42 GMDINQAGNYGSG
-53 GANGFNGGNN
+53 GAGGAGP
-63 FGTGPLA
+63 FGA
-70 GVQQMLQQPSVKK
+70 IQQMMKQPGVKK
-83 AMPIVLMG
+83 AMPLILMG
-91 LAVLLFALLYFWIN
+91 LAVLLFGIIYIWIN
-105 MPSYRPLMVNMSEAD
+105 MPTYRPLMVNMSEAD
-120 QQTAMEALKASEFK
+120 QQTAMEALRTSEFK
-134 PVMDPAS
+134 PVMDPTS

-147 SNKYHEARIFLASKG
+147 ANKYHEARIFLASKG

-168 LGMDSLKD
+168 LGMESLKD

-207 SIQQARV
+207 TIQQARV

-227 RTPPKASVVITP
+227 RTPPKASVIITP

-283 TAASLGQT
+283 SAASLGLT
-291 SAQSQHKQ
+291 SAQSTHKQ
-299 RMEDVYRQRVMQILS
+299 KIEDVYRQRVMQILS
-314 PIVGDNNVRSQVNM
+314 PIVGDNNVRSQVDM
-328 AMDFTQ
+328 ALDFTQ

-339 EDFDTRDKG
+339 EDFDTREKG
-348 PKTRSEAISEDKNS
+348 PRTRSEALSEDKNG

-380 PSATTNSSAAT
+380 PSVTTNSAASTPAGIGAGTTSAT
-391 SAGAGG
+391 S
-397 GTNSTTARSTRNFEL
+397 RSTRNYEL

-418 VKSATGTIDRLS
+418 VKNATGTVERMS

-440 TPGAKDDKG
+440 TVGPKNDKG
-449 VPGPS
+449 EPGES
-454 TPNPYTEEEITRMQ
+454 KPNPYTEEEITRMQ
-468 ELVRGVVGFDEK
+468 ELVRGVVGYNEK

-488 QAKFEPE
+488 QAKFEPG

-514 KSGLLGI
+514 KSGLLGLM
-521 VFLAFLMMVIRPA
+521 FLAFLLLVIRPA

-545 EELAAEAAAAEAAAV
+545 AELEAEAIAAALAAE
-560 AAKVALAD
+560 KVAMGD
-568 GELSAED
+568 GELSPED
-575 MSAIQL
+575 MNAIQL
-581 GEGETLEDIKAK
+581 GEGETLEEIKAK

-636 MIRIS
+636 MIKLA

>member
-1 MATTLAPFQPG
+1 MATTTLAPFQPG
-12 LATGNA
+12 LASGGSSSTALATTGGA
-18 SSNALTTTGNANS
+18 GSNA
-31 NGGGALATFTP
+31 GGALATFTP
-42 GIDMNQQAGGN
+42 GMDINTNSGMGG
-53 GANGFNGGNN
+53 AS
-63 FGTGPLA
+63 GPLA
-70 GVQQMLQQPSVKK
+70 SIQQLMQQPSVKK
-83 AMPIVLMG
+83 AMPLILMG
-91 LAVLLFALLYFWIN
+91 LAVLLFGIIYILIN
-105 MPSYRPLMVNMSEAD
+105 MPSYRPLMITMSEAD
-120 QQTAMEALKASEFK
+120 QQTAIEALRTSEFK
-134 PVMDPAS
+134 PVLDPAT

-227 RTPPKASVVITP
+227 RTPPKASVIITP

-256 VASSVPLMTPEN
+256 IASSVPLMTPEN
-268 VAVVDNQGKLITDSS
+268 VAVVDNQGKLITESS
-283 TAASLGQT
+283 TAATLGLT
-291 SAQSQHKQ
+291 SAQSTHKQ
-299 RMEDVYRQRVMQILS
+299 KMEDLYRVRVTQILA

-339 EDFDTRDKG
+339 EDFDTREKG
-348 PKTRSEAISEDKNS
+348 PKTRSEALSEDKNS
-362 AQEAAGIPGTL
+362 AMEAAGIPGTL

-380 PSATTNSSAAT
+380 PSATTNSAAAT
-391 SAGAGG
+391 PAGAGG
-397 GTNSTTARSTRNFEL
+397 GANSTTARSTRNYEL

-418 VKSATGTIDRLS
+418 VKNATGTMQRLS

-440 TPGAKDDKG
+440 TTTKNEKG
-449 VPGPS
+449 EVTDS
-454 TPNPYTEEEITRMQ
+454 KPNPYTEEEITRMQ
-468 ELVRGVVGFDEK
+468 DLVRGVVGFDEK
-480 RGDVVTVV
+480 RGDVVAVV

-495 VVYDL
+495 AVYDL
-500 SIPWYKDESLQTYI
+500 SIPWYKDESMQTYI
-514 KSGLLGI
+514 KSGLLGLM
-521 VFLAFLMMVIRPA
+521 FLAFLMLVIRPA

-545 EELAAEAAAAEAAAV
+545 AELEAEALAVEEAA
-560 AAKVALAD
+560 KKQLMGD
-568 GELSAED
+568 GELSPED
-575 MSAIQL
+575 MNAIQL
-581 GEGETLEDIKAK
+581 GEGETLEEIKAK

-636 MIRIS
+636 MIKEA